1 MNSHSARPYVLA
13 IGGFDPCGGAGILA
27 DAKTIEAHNAFA
39 LGAITANT
47 IQTEDSFLTSKP
59 ESTDFIIAQID
70 TILARYPIAACKIGL
85 TSSFDQLQ
93 AIIETLTAHAPTA
106 PLIWDPILR
115 ATASRTDLLSP
126 SRFTPAATLAHLTL
140 LTPNL
145 PEFAALFPNSTPQ
158 QIAAAHRCALL
169 IKGGHADPRTPYVED
184 HLYIDS
190 TENVFSAPRA
200 SGSKHGTGCVLSSAI
215 AARLA
220 HGASLP
226 EAVREAQ
233 RYVAHFIASHPSRL
247 GLHPHA

>member
-140 LTPNL
+140 ITPNL
-145 PEFAALFPNSTPQ
+145 PEFASLFPNSTPQ

-190 TENVFSAPRA
+190 TENVFSVPRA

-220 HGASLP
+220 FGASLP

>member
-1 MNSHSARPYVLA
+1 MNSPSARPYVLA

-27 DAKTIEAHNAFA
+27 DAKTIEAHDAFA

-93 AIIETLTAHAPTA
+93 AIIETLTAHAPTT

-190 TENVFSAPRA
+190 TENVFSVPRA
-200 SGSKHGTGCVLSSAI
+200 SESKHGTGCVLSSAI